1 MLSMSLNWEWD
12 SKQKMKRRMPW
23 NVSVWIRF
31 FSYFEFVLKKW
42 SAFGVAL
49 GGSKYD
55 NVLNGTPKR
64 LLIILNDDQSI
75 EWKFLT
81 LFQITHTF
89 IRGLEEWKNVFHRQQ
104 SESFIPEFLEQSTFW
119 VNDEKISQTT
129 AEYSHL
135 ARHIVNTIVDFHI
148 KIKRFNNV
156 KWLYFLRLC

>member
-23 NVSVWIRF
+23 NVSVWIHF
-31 FSYFEFVLKKW
+31 FSYFEFVLKKR
-42 SAFGVAL
+42 SAFAL

-81 LFQITHTF
+81 LFQITHTHSGG
-89 IRGLEEWKNVFHRQQ
+89 IEEWKNVFHRQQ
-104 SESFIPEFLEQSTFW
+104 SEAFIPEFLEEFTFW

-129 AEYSHL
+129 AEYPHL
-135 ARHIVNTIVDFHI
+135 ARHIVNTIVEFHI

-156 KWLYFLRLC
+156 NWFYFLRLC